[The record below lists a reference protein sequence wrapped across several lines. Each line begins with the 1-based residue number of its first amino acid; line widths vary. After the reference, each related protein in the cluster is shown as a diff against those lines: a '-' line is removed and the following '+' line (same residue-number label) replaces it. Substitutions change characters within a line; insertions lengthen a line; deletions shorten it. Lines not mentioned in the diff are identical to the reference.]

1 MSERKKSLPPKA
13 TFIQHTVA
21 SQLGGATSTILLYP
35 IDVVR
40 MRFMSQDDTRIR
52 QHNGQTYHSI
62 TTAFRLIYRE
72 EGGTRAFFRGCHV
85 SVLGTVCA
93 WGVYMYFYRCQC
105 AWYETWQNNQQQQ
118 QQRPTGT
125 SSQEETSKGTISVGS
140 GSASWKSLVQRFG
153 FSIVAS
159 CTSAVVCNPIW
170 LLKTRM
176 QLEEASAR
184 TETVQRNFRTFRHGF
199 VYTVKTTGLRSL
211 WRGVSAQML
220 LAIPNAFNLP
230 LYDTIKSTTMSLTG
244 RNELSVVE
252 VCTCSTLT
260 KVVLA
265 LICQPL
271 LVVKTR
277 LQDHRARS
285 GEVQYETFAQS
296 TKTVWRRG
304 GLVAF
309 YRGMV
314 PSLCQAV
321 PRSVLTFVFYEKF
334 LRFARQIS

>member
-1 MSERKKSLPPKA
+1 MSESKGAPPKA
-13 TFIQHTVA
+13 TSLQHTVA

-35 IDVVR
+35 IDVIR
-40 MRFMSQDDTRIR
+40 MRFMSQDGTRTR
-52 QHNGQTYHSI
+52 EHNGQTYSSI
-62 TTAFRLIYRE
+62 KNAFRLIYKE
-72 EGGTRAFFRGCHV
+72 EGGVRAFFRGCHV

-105 AWYETWQNNQQQQ
+105 AWYEVWQRKGAGQASSSGSGSSASTDQKKDRNSAVYWSATWQN
-118 QQRPTGT
+118 
-125 SSQEETSKGTISVGS
+125 
-140 GSASWKSLVQRFG
+140 LLQRFG

-184 TETVQRNFRTFRHGF
+184 TMTVSRNFQTFRHGL

-211 WRGVSAQML
+211 WRGVSVQVL
-220 LAIPNAFNLP
+220 LGVPNAFNLP
-230 LYDTIKSTTMSLTG
+230 LYDTIKATIMGVTG

-260 KVVLA
+260 KVA
-265 LICQPL
+265 LSVFTHPL
-271 LVVKTR
+271 LVLKTR

-285 GEVQYETFAQS
+285 GEVQYESFLQS
-296 TKTVWRRG
+296 AKTVWVRG
-304 GLVAF
+304 GVAAF

-314 PSLCQAV
+314 ASLCQTV
-321 PRSVLTFVFYEKF
+321 PRSVLLFVFYEQF
-334 LRFARQIS
+334 LKLAKQVS

>member
-1 MSERKKSLPPKA
+1 MSEKKQAPTKA
-13 TFIQHTVA
+13 TSLQHTVA

-40 MRFMSQDDTRIR
+40 MRFMSQDGTLTR
-52 QHNGQTYHSI
+52 QHNGQTYQSI
-62 TTAFRLIYRE
+62 TSAFQLIYRE
-72 EGGTRAFFRGCHV
+72 EGGVRAFFRGCHV

-105 AWYETWQNNQQQQ
+105 AWYEAWQRSRQQASSTGDASESKDMNRTVYWGATW
-118 QQRPTGT
+118 R
-125 SSQEETSKGTISVGS
+125 
-140 GSASWKSLVQRFG
+140 SLLQRFG

-159 CTSAVVCNPIW
+159 CTSAVACNPIW

-184 TETVQRNFRTFRHGF
+184 TATVPRNFQTFRHGL
-199 VYTVKTTGLRSL
+199 VYTVRTTGLRSL
-211 WRGVSAQML
+211 WRGVSVQAL
-220 LAIPNAFNLP
+220 LAVPNAFNLP
-230 LYDTIKSTTMSLTG
+230 LYDTIKFTITGITG
-244 RNELSVVE
+244 RGELSVAE
-252 VCTCSTLT
+252 VCACSTLT

-271 LVVKTR
+271 LVIKTR

-296 TKTVWRRG
+296 AKTVWQRG

-309 YRGMV
+309 YRGTV
-314 PSLCQAV
+314 PSLCQTV
-321 PRSVLTFVFYEKF
+321 PRSVLMFVFYEQF
-334 LRFARQIS
+334 LKIAKRVS